1 MWSGASSEEYD
12 FARYGLYC
20 LRCSGQRSFVLADP
34 NGEIEAVTPSLL
46 RVSPA
51 TGPYSLAFVSA
62 FIQMTEKVEM
72 NVGVS
77 IV

>member
-1 MWSGASSEEYD
+1 MWSEASSEEYD
-12 FARYGLYC
+12 FARCDLYC
-20 LRCSGQRSFVLADP
+20 LRCSGQRSSVLVDP
-34 NGEIEAVTPSLL
+34 NGAIGAVTPSLL

-51 TGPYSLAFVSA
+51 TGPYYLASVDA
-62 FIQMTEKVEM
+62 FIQVTEDAEM